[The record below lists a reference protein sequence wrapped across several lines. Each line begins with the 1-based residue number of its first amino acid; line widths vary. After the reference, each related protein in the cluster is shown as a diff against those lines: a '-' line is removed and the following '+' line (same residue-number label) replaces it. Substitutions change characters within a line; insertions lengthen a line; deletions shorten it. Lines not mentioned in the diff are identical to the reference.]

1 MPIQGTDAKSDFSYI
16 NGNNPWKDAE
26 NRLDSIGLFL
36 SSSVLNY
43 ATVNDVINLPPY
55 VGASL
60 PTGLPTG
67 SVAISG
73 STTAMRLYLY
83 NGTNWMSASFSVI

>member
-1 MPIQGTDAKSDFSYI
+1 MPIQGTDAKSNFEYV
-16 NGNNPWKDAE
+16 NGNNPWKDTE

-43 ATVNDVINLPPY
+43 ATVNDVMTLPPQ
-55 VGASL
+55 ASL

-73 STTAMRLYLY
+73 STTAMRLYIY

>member
-1 MPIQGTDAKSDFSYI
+1 MPIQGSDAKTNFEYT

-26 NRLDSIGLFL
+26 NRLDQIGLFL

-43 ATVNDVINLPPY
+43 ATVNDVLTLPP
-55 VGASL
+55 VASL